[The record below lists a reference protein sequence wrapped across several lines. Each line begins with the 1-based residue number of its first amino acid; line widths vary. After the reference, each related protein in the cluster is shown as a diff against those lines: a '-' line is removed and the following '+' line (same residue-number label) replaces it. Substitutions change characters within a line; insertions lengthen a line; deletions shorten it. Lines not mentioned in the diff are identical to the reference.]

1 MKLSEH
7 KDLKK
12 EILALPVKEKDKLLL
27 RLVAK
32 DKVLTEH
39 LHFLLLED
47 ESNLNDRVAFIKNE
61 IAEVLGNYA
70 EGIPLGKTTPKTS
83 AKDTLL
89 VLRKLTKQINHF
101 YKVTKADFEEIEL
114 KLLLF
119 NTAPMT
125 FRYKVYSL
133 SKNHEQLLANYVVK
147 SILILLRKF
156 GKLHEDLQFDLKNE
170 FNKLLAKVYES
181 YIAKTASN
189 LGLPKSL

>member
-61 IAEVLGNYA
+61 IVDVLEDLNA
-70 EGIPLGKTTPKTS
+70 TPKTS

-89 VLRKLTKQINHF
+89 ILRKLTKQINHF
-101 YKVTKADFEEIEL
+101 YKVTKADFAEIEL

-119 NTAPMT
+119 NASPMR
-125 FRYKVYSL
+125 FKFKVYSL
-133 SKNHEQLLANYVVK
+133 SKNYEQLYATYTVK
-147 SILILLRKF
+147 AILMLLRKF
-156 GKLHEDLQFDLKNE
+156 ARLHEDLQFDLKEEVNL
-170 FNKLLAKVYES
+170 LLAKVYES
-181 YIAKTASN
+181 YMSRTAAD
-189 LGLPKSL
+189 LGLPKTID